1 MKNTYS
7 HRKYVIYIILGI
19 TGAVF
24 IFRLLYIQV
33 INDKYKLSASNNV
46 LRYVTDY
53 PARGLIYDRNG
64 KLLVYNEATYDLM
77 VIPRNIKNIDT
88 TELCNLID
96 ISKKIFIKKIKKIC
110 KYSMYKPSVFEKQ
123 ISKESSGYLQEKL
136 YKFHGFYVQTRALRK
151 YPLPVAAHT
160 LGYISEV
167 NQNIIE
173 KDKYYK
179 SGDYIGKSGIEKT
192 YEKILRGQKGVK
204 IKLVDVF
211 NREKGSFQDGKYDTA
226 SIAGKN
232 LYISIDAELQAY
244 GELLMKNK
252 KGSIVAIEPST
263 GEILA
268 LVSSP
273 SYNPNLL
280 VGRIRSKNYE
290 NLAHDK
296 LKPLFNRALMAQ
308 YPPGSTFKPVEALVG
323 QQMGVLSPETK
334 YECHGGFHAGSITV
348 HCHNHRSPLDLKEA
362 IQYSCNT
369 YFCKVFKAIINNS
382 NFKTTQNAF
391 NIWRK
396 NILSFG
402 LGKKFNNDLAY
413 ELSGNIPTAK
423 YYDKY
428 YGKNRWSYLTIIS
441 LSIGQGEIEL
451 TPLQLANVSAIIA
464 NRGYYYTPHIL
475 KDIGNKYNI
484 NKKYKEKHFTSID
497 TKYFDIVVEGMYLV
511 VEAGTGRWIKMDSLS
526 ICGKTGTAQNPHGKD
541 HSVFMAFAP
550 KDNPKIALAVFVENG
565 GYGSTIAA
573 PITSLM
579 IEKYISGKISKRSKY
594 RELNMLN
601 MSLQKIYDQ
610 QTQKPLEEIAS
621 RTE

>member
-136 YKFHGFYVQTRALRK
+136 YKFYGFYVQTRALRK

-550 KDNPKIALAVFVENG
+550 KDNPKIAVSVIVENAG
-565 GYGSTIAA
+565 FGATWAA
-573 PITSLM
+573 PIAGLV
-579 IEKYISGKISKRSKY
+579 IEKYIY
-594 RELNMLN
+594 REVKRKNIEKRIMNCNLISEN
-601 MSLQKIYDQ
+601 
-610 QTQKPLEEIAS
+610 
-621 RTE
+621 

>member
-550 KDNPKIALAVFVENG
+550 KDNPKIAVSVIVENAG
-565 GYGSTIAA
+565 FGATWAA
-573 PITSLM
+573 PIAGLV
-579 IEKYISGKISKRSKY
+579 IEKYIY
-594 RELNMLN
+594 REVKRKNIEKRIMNCNLISEN
-601 MSLQKIYDQ
+601 
-610 QTQKPLEEIAS
+610 
-621 RTE
+621 

>member
-96 ISKKIFIKKIKKIC
+96 ISKEIFIKKIKKIC

-136 YKFHGFYVQTRALRK
+136 YKFYGFYVQTRALRK

-550 KDNPKIALAVFVENG
+550 KDNPKIAVSVIVENAG
-565 GYGSTIAA
+565 FGATWAA
-573 PITSLM
+573 PIAGLV
-579 IEKYISGKISKRSKY
+579 IEKYIY
-594 RELNMLN
+594 REVKRKNIEKRIMNCNLISEN
-601 MSLQKIYDQ
+601 
-610 QTQKPLEEIAS
+610 
-621 RTE
+621 